1 MDYKYGDITEK
12 ILRAAMNVHT
22 ALGNGFQEVVYQR
35 ALAVELGL
43 MNIVF
48 GREISM
54 PVFYKNVKVGE
65 RRVDF
70 LIENKIS
77 VELKAQIKLESV
89 HLAQGKNY
97 LEAFN
102 LEVGLLINFGA
113 NNLEWKRL
121 YNNKFKETK

>member
-1 MDYKYGDITEK
+1 
-12 ILRAAMNVHT
+12 MNVHT

-35 ALAVELGL
+35 ALAVELHL
-43 MNIVF
+43 MGIVF

-54 PVFYKNVKVGE
+54 PVFYKNVQVGE
-65 RRVDF
+65 RRTDF
-70 LIENKIS
+70 LVENKIS

-113 NNLEWKRL
+113 NSLEWKRL
-121 YNNKFKETK
+121 YNNKFKEAK